1 MKQGPPP
8 QRRGRLRKLS
18 AEELELWLAVTRE
31 VLPQP
36 GAGAPA
42 PATSAPDRSAP
53 DEAQQAS
60 PPHVA
65 RPRPP
70 LQNLGMLDRR
80 LRQKLSRGRTPV
92 DAVIDLHGMRQQEA
106 HAALQGFLQRAQRN
120 GAKVV
125 LVVTGK
131 GEARGEF
138 MLEGAGILRRSVPH
152 WLNAP
157 DWRSLVGGF
166 EEASRQHG
174 GAGALYVRL
183 RRLDR
188 AKGER

>member
-8 QRRGRLRKLS
+8 QRRNHLRKLS
-18 AEELELWLAVTRE
+18 AEELELWLAATRE
-31 VLPQP
+31 VSPQP
-36 GAGAPA
+36 GYLTAAPTATAPDAKPPA
-42 PATSAPDRSAP
+42 P
-53 DEAQQAS
+53 
-60 PPHVA
+60 PPQVA
-65 RPRPP
+65 RPRQP
-70 LQNLGMLDRR
+70 LQNLGMLDRH

-106 HAALQGFLQRAQRN
+106 HAALHGFLQRAQRS

-138 MLEGAGILRRSVPH
+138 VMEGAGILRRSVPH

-157 DWRSLVGGF
+157 EWRSLVGGF
-166 EEASRQHG
+166 EEASRLHG
-174 GAGALYVRL
+174 GAGAIYVRL
-183 RRLDR
+183 RRLGR
-188 AKGER
+188 AKGEW